1 MSRPDNPTSGKY
13 FLRSGKSST
22 TPVRSTFI
30 QPHQSLSDATFNS
43 PGPIICAPTPERHL
57 HFFPRAEQSATST
70 SSSSSSSAGDDD
82 TDSSATTDDDEMAST
97 SNSLVPA
104 PFTGR
109 PTEDIHEFLKNFEL
123 WTLYR
128 HLSDE
133 SSLSAL
139 PLLLKDGAAVWWNT
153 QPDTI
158 RGDMRAL
165 KAALIERY
173 GIRRDEAWKRAAA
186 LWQLQQQPHQSTDD
200 FLTHVNQEAQ
210 RLAVPPDQTFQVALN
225 GLRPTIRQHV
235 LQHDLRNVADIQKW
249 ARITESSQEDP
260 KDTERTLRV
269 LTAVTE
275 ELKKLQGNNL
285 AALSAFTPRSRSPT
299 PHRVSFSDPPT
310 QPPVRQPPAAD
321 AYGPPS
327 PRHSSFASQQQQPQY
342 RGHARTPTAPPRQP
356 PVDAYHRTTSSSTY
370 QQQPYPRHTDVVW
383 RSPPS
388 YSHASCGNCGGK
400 HGPQGHCRARGV
412 TCYYCGIRGHLQS
425 VCRAA
430 RGRFN
435 AH

>member
-13 FLRSGKSST
+13 FLRSGKSTT

-30 QPHQSLSDATFNS
+30 QPYTSLSDATFNS
-43 PGPIICAPTPERHL
+43 PGPIICAPTPERQL
-57 HFFPRAEQSATST
+57 QFSPRPDQSAASA
-70 SSSSSSSAGDDD
+70 SSSSSSPSSDDD
-82 TDSSATTDDDEMAST
+82 HTNSSETTDDDDMASS

-123 WTLYR
+123 WAMYR
-128 HLSDE
+128 HLNDE
-133 SSLSAL
+133 SSVSAL
-139 PLLLKDGAAVWWNT
+139 PLLLKDGAAMWWNT

-158 RGDMRAL
+158 KADMRAL
-165 KAALIERY
+165 KNALIERY
-173 GIRRDEAWKRAAA
+173 GIRQDEAWKRAAA
-186 LWQLQQQPHQSTDD
+186 LWKLQQQPHQSTDD
-200 FLTHVNQEAQ
+200 FLTQVQQEAQ
-210 RLAVPPDQTFQVALN
+210 RLAVPPDQSFQVALN

-260 KDTERTLRV
+260 TDTERTLRV
-269 LTAVTE
+269 LSAVKE
-275 ELKKLQGNNL
+275 ELQKLQVNNL
-285 AALSAFTPRSRSPT
+285 AALSAFQPRSRSPT
-299 PHRVSFSDPPT
+299 PHRVTFADPPT
-310 QPPVRQPPAAD
+310 HPSVRQSSAAD
-321 AYGPPS
+321 VYGPP
-327 PRHSSFASQQQQPQY
+327 PLRHPSSDYQQRY
-342 RGHARTPTAPPRQP
+342 RGNARTPTAQPRQP
-356 PVDAYHRTTSSSTY
+356 YANYNRTTSSSTY
-370 QQQPYPRHTDVVW
+370 QRQPYPRHTDVVW

-388 YSHASCGNCGGK
+388 YSHASCGHCGGK
-400 HGPQGHCRARGV
+400 HGPQGHCRARGA